1 MSRPQMSITVD
12 PEIQRVLDCHQRAGE
27 SKSACLRR
35 LVLQG
40 ARVEDQVST
49 IQTSIT
55 RTQEKIDHALE
66 ASVISESRRVADLHR
81 AIEDRIAA
89 FVSSLEEPF
98 EQINLRLGSI
108 DDRLSGR

>member
-12 PEIQRVLDCHQRAGE
+12 PELQRVFDCHLRGGE
-27 SKSACLRR
+27 SKAACLRR
-35 LVLQG
+35 LAFLG

-66 ASVISESRRVADLHR
+66 ASVISESRRIADLHR
-81 AIEDRIAA
+81 AIEDKIAA
-89 FVSSLEEPF
+89 FVSSIEEPF
-98 EQINLRLGSI
+98 EQINQRLGSI
-108 DDRLSGR
+108 DERLSAR